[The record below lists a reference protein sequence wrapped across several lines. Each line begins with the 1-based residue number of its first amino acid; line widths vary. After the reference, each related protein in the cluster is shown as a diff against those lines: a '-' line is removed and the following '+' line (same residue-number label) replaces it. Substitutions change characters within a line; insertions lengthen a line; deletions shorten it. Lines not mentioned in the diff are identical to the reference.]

1 VTQPARQLVGRDE
14 ELRLLEGLL
23 EEGCA
28 GAPRFVFV
36 TGEPGIG
43 KTSLLVA
50 LARRAE
56 QRGCLTLQGS
66 AAEFERELPFG
77 VVVDAF
83 DEYLGSL
90 EPRAFNRL
98 AAEDLGE
105 LAGVFPAL
113 RSLDPGSDEP
123 TTASERF
130 RAHRAVRE
138 LIERLAAREP
148 LVLVLDDLHW
158 ADGASLELLAHL
170 LRRPPAAPVVVA
182 ATFRAGQV
190 DRVLEAA
197 IEAALRGG
205 DAVHRI
211 GLGPLAP
218 SDAEALVDGA
228 GTAELD
234 RLYRASGGNPFYML
248 QLARMEGEGEGEAMA
263 DGGVPAA
270 VAAAIVD
277 ELDALSGPARR
288 FADAAAVAGDPFEL
302 DLAVQSAGMT
312 DADAV
317 RALDELI
324 ARDLVRPAPVP
335 RRFHFRHPLVRRAVY
350 VSCPP
355 GARLAAHERTAEA
368 LAARGAPA
376 TARAHHVEHSGR
388 HGDMAA
394 VALLREAG
402 DEAAERAPESA
413 ARWFASALRLAP
425 EGAPRSDR
433 IDLLTALAGAR
444 AATGHFE
451 ESREALLESISLT
464 QEDEAAVR
472 VQLIGTC
479 AGLEQLLGRH
489 GEAHARLLA
498 ALETVAERS
507 SAPSVALMLGLAV
520 GDFYRTE
527 FEGMRTWGERA
538 LAASTDLEDEVLIA
552 AGEGVL
558 AVAAAFVGATPDA
571 DRHRSRAA
579 VLLDA
584 LPDDEVERRLDALAN
599 LCTAELYL
607 QRFDAASAHARRG
620 LAIARAS
627 GQGGMSPV
635 LIPVLSNCL
644 HTRGRIAESAALLEG
659 AVESARLSGNTEALG
674 WNLLSRGFTALAGG
688 DLELA
693 LSVSEESVQVT
704 RHLDDNMV
712 STMAGVALASAL
724 SEAGEARRAIDVLEG
739 AAGGDELPLIPWGW
753 RANYFE
759 LLTRCWLALDHPAQ
773 AEQAATR
780 AASTAERVGLGM
792 SVAMAHRAAAAVA
805 LEGGDAAKAADRAL
819 SAVDAA
825 EAIGATV
832 DAAVA
837 RTLAGRALAR
847 AGDRERAVSELETA
861 LTQLAACGAVRHRKR
876 AERELR
882 ALGRRVHRRTAA
894 GSADGAGVKTLTQR
908 EAEIARLVLGRHT
921 NAEIAAELFLSV
933 KTVESHMRNIF
944 RKLGVGSRVEVAR
957 VLEHGAS
964 RST

>member
-1 VTQPARQLVGRDE
+1 MTQPARPLVGRDD
-14 ELRLLEGLL
+14 ELHLLGSLL
-23 EEGCA
+23 DEGCA
-28 GAPRFVFV
+28 GLPRFAFV

-50 LARRAE
+50 LVRRAE

-77 VVVDAF
+77 VMVDAF
-83 DEYLGSL
+83 DDYLASL
-90 EPRAFNRL
+90 EPRAFNRV

-148 LVLVLDDLHW
+148 LVLVLDDIHW
-158 ADGASLELLAHL
+158 ADGASLELIAHL
-170 LRRPPAAPVVVA
+170 LRRPPAAPFLVA

-190 DRVLEAA
+190 DRALEAA

-205 DAVHRI
+205 DGVRRI

-218 SDAEALVDGA
+218 GDTEALVGRA
-228 GTAELD
+228 GRAELD

-248 QLARMEGEGEGEAMA
+248 QLARMEGDGDGGADTA
-263 DGGVPAA
+263 DGSGVPAA
-270 VAAAIVD
+270 VASAIVA

-288 FADAAAVAGDPFEL
+288 FADAAAVAGDPFDL
-302 DLAVQSAGMT
+302 DLAVQTAAMT
-312 DADAV
+312 EPDAV
-317 RALDELI
+317 LALDELI
-324 ARDLVRPAPVP
+324 ARDLVRSAPVP
-335 RRFHFRHPLVRRAVY
+335 RRFRFRHPLVRGAVY
-350 VSCPP
+350 ESCPP

-368 LAARGAPA
+368 LALRGAPA

-394 VALLREAG
+394 VALLRAAG

-413 ARWFASALRLAP
+413 ARWFESALRLAP
-425 EGAPRSDR
+425 VGGPRSER
-433 IDLLTALAGAR
+433 IELLTALAGAR
-444 AATGHFE
+444 AATGRFE
-451 ESREALLESISLT
+451 ESHAALVESISLT
-464 QEDEAAVR
+464 PEDETALR
-472 VQLIGTC
+472 VGLIGKC
-479 AGLEQLLGRH
+479 AGLEQLMGRH

-498 ALETVAERS
+498 ALETAAESS
-507 SAPSVALMLGLAV
+507 SAPSVALMLQLAV

-538 LAASTDLEDEVLIA
+538 LAASTALEDQVLIA

-571 DRHRSRAA
+571 ERHRSRASA
-579 VLLDA
+579 LLDA
-584 LPDDEVERRLDALAN
+584 LPDGEVARRLDAFAN

-607 QRFDAASAHARRG
+607 QRFDAATRHARRG
-620 LAIARAS
+620 LAVARAI
-627 GQGGMSPV
+627 GQGDMSPV

-644 HTRGRIAESAALLEG
+644 HTTGRIAESAQLLEG
-659 AVESARLSGNTEALG
+659 AVESARISGNVEALG
-674 WNLLSRGFTALAGG
+674 WNLLSRGFTALAAG

-724 SEAGEARRAIDVLEG
+724 FEAREARRAMEVLEA

-759 LLTRCWLALDHPAQ
+759 LLTRCWLDLHHPLQ

-780 AASTAERVGLGM
+780 AAETAERVGLGM

-805 LEGGDAAKAADRAL
+805 LEGGDAVQAADRAL
-819 SAVDAA
+819 SAVAAA
-825 EAIGATV
+825 EAIGAPV

-837 RTLAGRALAR
+837 RTLAGRAFAR
-847 AGDRERAVSELETA
+847 AGDRGRAVSELERA
-861 LTQLAACGAVRHRKR
+861 AEQLDACGAVRHRKR
-876 AERELR
+876 AEQQLR
-882 ALGRRVHRRTAA
+882 SLGEHVHRRTAA
-894 GSADGAGVKTLTQR
+894 GSAAGAGVETLTQR
-908 EAEIARLVLGRHT
+908 EVEIARLVLRRQT

-933 KTVESHMRNIF
+933 KTVESHLRNIF
-944 RKLGVGSRVEVAR
+944 RKLGVASRVEVAR
-957 VLEHGAS
+957 ALEDA
-964 RST
+964 